1 MTVTVFILFVI
12 ILTGWFSVTDLPVAL
27 APAGNLPHCGQTVP
41 CPGDYASALYRNQPF
56 PSAGSSACPR
66 QGLRCGDLRRDLGG
80 SGRQDIHKGRFH
92 SVFSCRSDSWDA
104 DAPKRFVGDPV
115 VGAAFVAGRGH
126 IHNPYRHHSL
136 QGNLC
141 DFVKV

>member
-1 MTVTVFILFVI
+1 MTVFILFVI

-27 APAGNLPHCGQTVP
+27 APAGTCHTVARRFRV
-41 CPGDYASALYRNQPF
+41 PGIMLLLFVGVGLSRLEVPQLFPDKDYSVVIFAATLAVVAVRIFIKDASIVFSL
-56 PSAGSSACPR
+56 AGS
-66 QGLRCGDLRRDLGG
+66 
-80 SGRQDIHKGRFH
+80 
-92 SVFSCRSDSWDA
+92 DSRDA
-104 DAPKRFVGDPV
+104 DAPKRFVGYQV
-115 VGAAFVAGRGH
+115 VGAAFVAGRCH

>member
-1 MTVTVFILFVI
+1 M
-12 ILTGWFSVTDLPVAL
+12 TDLTVAL
-27 APAGNLPHCGQTVP
+27 APAGTCHTVARRLRV
-41 CPGDYASALYRNQPF
+41 PGIMLLLFVGVGLSRPVSPQLVPGRDYAVVIFAATL
-56 PSAGSSACPR
+56 AVVAV
-66 QGLRCGDLRRDLGG
+66 
-80 SGRQDIHKGRFH
+80 DIHKGRFH
-92 SVFSCRSDSWDA
+92 SVLSCRSDSRDA
-104 DAPKRFVGDPV
+104 DAPKRFVGYQV